1 MDGLGA
7 VSLVGGITCLLLAL
21 QWGGQTSPWR
31 SVKIIG
37 LLTGSAALSALL
49 GFLQGKLGEHATI
62 PLRILRQRSIL
73 MGCIFIALLDLTAYT
88 VSGVRPWH
96 AFTRLMCTNVITTEA
111 PVRTPTITPQTII
124 ETGSTRLGSLAPSD
138 ELVLAALHML
148 YSVAVTRTLILAL
161 ATAAAALPF
170 AVCMEWKNAARKLT
184 AEGEGEEA
192 NQDSD
197 CAVEKA
203 PDGIELVRTESKP
216 KVHISAQ
223 S

>member
-96 AFTRLMCTNVITTEA
+96 AFTRLMCTVCVLHAVLFPGYAKHRCNNKR
-111 PVRTPTITPQTII
+111 RTLSGVG
-124 ETGSTRLGSLAPSD
+124 GSTNCNYHIFGRKCVQVWSLCKSLP
-138 ELVLAALHML
+138 HHL
-148 YSVAVTRTLILAL
+148 YRR
-161 ATAAAALPF
+161 F
-170 AVCMEWKNAARKLT
+170 
-184 AEGEGEEA
+184 
-192 NQDSD
+192 
-197 CAVEKA
+197 
-203 PDGIELVRTESKP
+203 
-216 KVHISAQ
+216 
-223 S
+223 